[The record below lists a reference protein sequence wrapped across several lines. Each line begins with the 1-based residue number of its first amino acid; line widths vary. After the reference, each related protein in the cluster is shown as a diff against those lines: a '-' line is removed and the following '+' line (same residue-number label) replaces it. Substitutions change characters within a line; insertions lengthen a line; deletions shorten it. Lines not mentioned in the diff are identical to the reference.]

1 MRHPRVYESRLHT
14 HIQLHRPSNPR
25 TPLHSRTPL
34 PPRYCTEGRGPVE
47 ENRSGYVT
55 VVGCVVSL
63 PFGTDMIM
71 MISVRSREAVTYER

>member
-1 MRHPRVYESRLHT
+1 M
-14 HIQLHRPSNPR
+14 
-25 TPLHSRTPL
+25 
-34 PPRYCTEGRGPVE
+34 
-47 ENRSGYVT
+47 T